1 MGSQNRRPM
10 PQEMATMSCLFN
22 APASWKTWALALAG
36 AASLLG
42 PNTASAQ
49 QSLMASHLTAIDEQM
64 KSGNSVLHLGS
75 DVLSRI
81 AEKSMPSVVH
91 IQCERPGQR
100 GGLIEETGSGV
111 VMSHPKAA
119 GYFVVTNR
127 HVIQG
132 AELNKIQ
139 LILSDSRTINP
150 VSVLTDEKSD
160 LAVLRLPINDVT
172 PASWG
177 ESDTVN
183 IGHMVLAMG
192 SPFGLSQSVTFGI
205 ISAKGRRSLKLGQ
218 TSAVINQD
226 FLQTDAAI
234 NPGNSGGPLIDLAG
248 NVVGI
253 NTAIASSSGGNE
265 GIGFSIPSNLAQF
278 VVGQLIENGKV
289 DRAYLGVKLD
299 PNFTMETARRLRLDR
314 VRGARVMEI
323 YANTPASRSN
333 LAVDDVVLAFNN
345 TEIKDENHLINL
357 VSLTPVSSEIK
368 LTVFRAGR
376 RINIA
381 VLLADR
387 SELESRAE
395 APTYQLPG
403 QQNRVSPSK
412 AVEPSSFSLH
422 ALDGD
427 LIKQLSWTGAGRG
440 CVVLDVSN
448 TQSMLAPC
456 DILLEIAGEVVA
468 NPEDVSA
475 VLARH
480 HGAQSL
486 FVKYARLQ
494 NGEWQTKAAV
504 LKREQ
509 LQRSEVIVMDTDA

>member
-1 MGSQNRRPM
+1 MGTPTCKPWSSGMTVSRQCHTSAACGLSWLVAM
-10 PQEMATMSCLFN
+10 MAGFLLAAPQ
-22 APASWKTWALALAG
+22 
-36 AASLLG
+36 
-42 PNTASAQ
+42 TASAQ
-49 QSLMASHLTAIDEQM
+49 QSLVASHVTALDEQM
-64 KSGNSVLHLGS
+64 RTGNSVLHVGS

-91 IQCERPGQR
+91 IQCERPGGR

-111 VMSHPKAA
+111 IMSHPRAN
-119 GYFVVTNR
+119 GLFVVTNR

-132 AELNKIQ
+132 AELQKIQ
-139 LILSDSRTINP
+139 LILADTRIINP
-150 VSVLTDEKSD
+150 VSVITDEKSD
-160 LAVLRLPINDVT
+160 LAVLRIIQNDLT
-172 PASWG
+172 PAAWG
-177 ESDTVN
+177 DSEAVH

-205 ISAKGRRSLKLGQ
+205 ISAKGRRSLKLGA

-299 PNFTMETARRLRLDR
+299 PNFTLETARRLRLDR

-333 LAVDDVVLAFNN
+333 LAVDDVILSFNSI
-345 TEIKDENHLINL
+345 EIKDENHLINL
-357 VSLTPVSSEIK
+357 VSLTPVNTEIK
-368 LTVFRAGR
+368 LTVIRMGR
-376 RINIA
+376 RVTVS

-387 SELESRAE
+387 AELEQRAE
-395 APTYQLPG
+395 APGYNLPG
-403 QQNRVSPSK
+403 QPNRGVPGVK
-412 AVEPSSFSLH
+412 VEPSSLSLH
-422 ALDGD
+422 RLDSD
-427 LIKQLSWTGAGRG
+427 LVKQLSWSSGQSG
-440 CVVLDVSN
+440 CLVLETSHGDHP
-448 TQSMLAPC
+448 LAAC
-456 DILLEIAGEVVA
+456 DILLEIAGEPVGS
-468 NPEDVSA
+468 PEEVQAA
-475 VLARH
+475 VLRNAQASSVLIKFARWQD
-480 HGAQSL
+480 GQ
-486 FVKYARLQ
+486 
-494 NGEWQTKAAV
+494 WQTKAAV
-504 LKREQ
+504 VSPAQ
-509 LQRSEVIVMDTDA
+509 LQKSGQPLMETDV